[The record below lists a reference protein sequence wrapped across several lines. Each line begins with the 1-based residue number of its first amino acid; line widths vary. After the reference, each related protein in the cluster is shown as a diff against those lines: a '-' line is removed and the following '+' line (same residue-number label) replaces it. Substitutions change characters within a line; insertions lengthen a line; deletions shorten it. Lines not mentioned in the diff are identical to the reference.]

1 MPFIRLRRTGRTN
14 EEQRKVTVIAD
25 GGSCGLFLF
34 QNTKGAPYM
43 REANSSGWPFEEV
56 SSDGFDMDAIF
67 GGKKSNEKDPFE
79 DAVAEGVE
87 ERAEVVSNDPAPA
100 TVEQKPAV
108 QKIRQAAA
116 KKEDK
121 ELNPIEAAYQQTAAE
136 NAQQGFLKSSLCSA
150 TVQRKSRFR
159 MRT

>member
-1 MPFIRLRRTGRTN
+1 
-14 EEQRKVTVIAD
+14 
-25 GGSCGLFLF
+25 
-34 QNTKGAPYM
+34 M

-87 ERAEVVSNDPAPA
+87 ERAEVVSNDPAPLQPAAPA

-121 ELNPIEAAYQQTAAE
+121 ELSPIEAAYQQTAAE